1 MALQQVNTV
10 TITSPT
16 ASFNIGGI
24 DDDSVYMLAI
34 AGANVSSQNGDIHM
48 RVGTSSSADTSANYD
63 YVAKNLYSGGVLNN
77 VGTNVGYWSNVF
89 INLQSTLGSGNAI
102 MYLHNWNNSSKYST
116 VVFDNVHLYTG
127 GTHCYGVQGGGIH
140 TVSAAQTDVYL
151 GYGGNITAGTFT
163 LYKVI

>member
-1 MALQQVNTV
+1 MALQQVNTT

-34 AGANVSSQNGDIHM
+34 SGLNVASQNDDIYM
-48 RVGTSSSADTSANYD
+48 RVGTSSGADTSANYD
-63 YVAKNLYSGGVLNN
+63 YVAKNLYSGGVINN
-77 VGTNVGYWSNVF
+77 KGTNSGYWTNVF
-89 INLQSTLGSGNAI
+89 INMQSTLGTGNAI

-127 GTHCYGVQGGGIH
+127 GSHLYGVQGGGIH
-140 TVSAAQTDVYL
+140 TVNSAQTDVYL

-163 LYKVI
+163 IYRDG